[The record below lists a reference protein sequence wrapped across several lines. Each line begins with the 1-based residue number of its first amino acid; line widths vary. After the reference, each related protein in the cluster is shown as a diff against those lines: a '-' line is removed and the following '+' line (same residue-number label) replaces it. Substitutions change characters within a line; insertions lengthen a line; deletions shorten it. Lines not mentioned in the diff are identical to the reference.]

1 MEQFQNEINKI
12 SIELN
17 EIDVGIK
24 TANELLKSSNALMAS
39 SNALM
44 ASSNALMDSSN
55 ALMASSNARI
65 ESATFK
71 KNLALKEMK
80 EIQEKIFETEVHREE
95 IDKYWNDLINEE
107 IEKRNTGRHSRW

>member
-24 TANELLKSSNALMAS
+24 TANELLKSSNALM
-39 SNALM
+39 
-44 ASSNALMDSSN
+44 D
-55 ALMASSNARI
+55 SSNARI

-95 IDKYWNDLINEE
+95 IDKYWNDLISEE
-107 IEKRNTGRHSRW
+107 IEKRNTCRHSRW

>member
-24 TANELLKSSNALMAS
+24 TANELLKS

-95 IDKYWNDLINEE
+95 IDKYWNDLISEE
-107 IEKRNTGRHSRW
+107 IEKRNTCRLSRW

>member
-24 TANELLKSSNALMAS
+24 TANELMAS